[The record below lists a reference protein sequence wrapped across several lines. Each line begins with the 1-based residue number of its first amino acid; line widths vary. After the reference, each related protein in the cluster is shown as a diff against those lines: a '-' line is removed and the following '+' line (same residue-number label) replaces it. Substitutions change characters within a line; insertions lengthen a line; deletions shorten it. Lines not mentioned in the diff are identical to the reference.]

1 MSQEYYSG
9 AMASSFLNT
18 EYVNMYNNI
27 TNIILVVSPRTGLEE
42 KSVLLNAHF
51 DSAMGSPGG
60 CCSFHSLNCI
70 TGKQLAKLDMQYGH
84 AVASNT

>member
-1 MSQEYYSG
+1 
-9 AMASSFLNT
+9 MASSFLNT

-27 TNIILVVSPRTGLEE
+27 TNIILVVSPRAGLKE

-60 CCSFHSLNCI
+60 CRSRILSCIPRKQFAQLN
-70 TGKQLAKLDMQYGH
+70 MQYGLY
-84 AVASNT
+84 T